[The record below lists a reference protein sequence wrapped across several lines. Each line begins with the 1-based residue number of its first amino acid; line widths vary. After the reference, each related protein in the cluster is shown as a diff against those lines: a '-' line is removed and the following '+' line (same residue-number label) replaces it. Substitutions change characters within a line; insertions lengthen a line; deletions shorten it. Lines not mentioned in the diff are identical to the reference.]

1 MEKLSLNS
9 TVTLWNGVEMPLLGY
24 STEETAYD
32 LKTQTEIILDAIEV
46 GFRYFDT
53 AESWHTQRALGR
65 AVKMSGIPREEF
77 FIASK
82 ISIDDIRDRK
92 AYWAYEE
99 SLKQLDMDYL
109 DLYSQHWAFTERQMS
124 SWWKLEK
131 LYDEGR
137 VRAIGVCNHEIHHLE
152 RIRVMIENGEYTK
165 YMPMVNQSHFH
176 PQYTCAALREYC
188 AANKIAFG
196 GLFEKSE
203 LYKETK
209 PRYNVETTRGG
220 EWFEEGE
227 NPNIMENNPRLKRDY
242 YDKFDLI
249 SEIAQKYGK
258 TNSQICIRWSLQH
271 GVITTPKTT
280 SLQKMKEYIDVFDFE
295 LTGEEMEKIDR
306 LNINNRIGYD
316 PDYID
321 F

>member
-1 MEKLSLNS
+1 MEKLSLAS
-9 TVTLWNGVEMPLLGY
+9 TVKLSNGVEMPLLGY

-53 AESWHTQRALGR
+53 AESYHTQRALGR
-65 AVKMSGIPREEF
+65 AIRLSGIPREEF

-99 SLKQLDMDYL
+99 SLKQLDMDYC
-109 DLYSQHWAFTERQMS
+109 DLYSQHWAFTERQMA
-124 SWWKLEK
+124 SWWKLEQ

-152 RIRVMIENGEYTK
+152 RIRKLIETQEFTK

-176 PQYTCAALREYC
+176 PQFTCCKLREYC
-188 AANKIAFG
+188 KEHGIAFG
-196 GLFEKSE
+196 GLFEKDE
-203 LYKETK
+203 LMVLTK

-220 EWFEEGE
+220 EWFEPGE
-227 NPNIMENNPRLKRDY
+227 NPNDMSKNPRLPHDY
-242 YDKFDLI
+242 YDSFDVMT
-249 SEIAQKYGK
+249 EIAQKYEK
-258 TNSQICIRWSLQH
+258 TNSQVWIRWSLQH

-280 SLQKMKEYIDVFDFE
+280 SLKKMREYINVFDFE
-295 LTGEEMEKIDR
+295 LTEEEMDRIDA
-306 LNINNRIGYD
+306 LNINHRIGYH

>member
-1 MEKLSLNS
+1 MEKLSLES
-9 TVTLWNGVEMPLLGY
+9 TVTLRNGVKMPLLGY
-24 STEETAYD
+24 STEETVYD
-32 LKTQTEIILDAIEV
+32 LKTQTEIILDAIEA

-53 AESWHTQRALGR
+53 AESYHTQRALGR
-65 AVKMSGIPREEF
+65 AVKMSGISREEF

-82 ISIDDIRDRK
+82 ICIDDIRDRK

-99 SLKQLDMDYL
+99 SLKQLDMEYI
-109 DLYSQHWAFTERQMS
+109 DLFSQHWAFTERQMA

-131 LYDEGR
+131 LYDEKR

-152 RIRVMIENGEYTK
+152 RIKKAIADGEFTR

-176 PQYTCAALREYC
+176 PQFTCKALRDYC
-188 AANKIAFG
+188 RENGIVFG

-203 LYKETK
+203 LYRETK
-209 PRYNVETTRGG
+209 PRYNVEATRGG

-227 NPNIMENNPRLKRDY
+227 NPNIMENNPRIKRDY
-242 YDKFDLI
+242 YDNFELI
-249 SEIAQKYGK
+249 SEIGK
-258 TNSQICIRWSLQH
+258 KHGKSNSQVWIRWSLQH
-271 GVITTPKTT
+271 GVVTTPKTT

-295 LTGEEMEKIDR
+295 LTQDEMDRIDS
-306 LNINNRIGYD
+306 LNINHRIGYD

>member
-1 MEKLSLNS
+1 MEKLSLQS
-9 TVTLWNGVEMPLLGY
+9 TVTLSNGVRMPLLGY

-53 AESWHTQRALGR
+53 AESYHTQRALGR
-65 AVKMSGIPREEF
+65 AIKRSGIPREQF

-99 SLKQLDMDYL
+99 SLKQLGMDYC

-124 SWWKLEK
+124 SWWKLEQ

-152 RIRVMIENGEYTK
+152 RIRTMRDAGEFTK
-165 YMPMVNQSHFH
+165 YLPMVNQSHFH
-176 PQYTCAALREYC
+176 PQFTCTDLRRYC
-188 AANKIAFG
+188 LEQGIAFG
-196 GLFEKSE
+196 GLFERDQ
-203 LYKETK
+203 LYLPTK
-209 PRYNVETTRGG
+209 PLYNLEATRGG

-227 NPNIMENNPRLKRDY
+227 NPNDISKNPRRPRDY
-242 YDKFDLI
+242 YDDFSLLG
-249 SEIAQKYGK
+249 EIGRRYGK
-258 TNSQICIRWSLQH
+258 TNSQVWIRWSLQH

-280 SLQKMKEYIDVFDFE
+280 SRKKMEEYIDVFNFS
-295 LTGEEMEKIDR
+295 LTSEEMARIDG
-306 LNINNRIGYD
+306 LNIDYRIGYH

>member
-9 TVTLWNGVEMPLLGY
+9 TVELSNGVKMPLLGY

-53 AESWHTQRALGR
+53 AESYATQRALGR
-65 AVKMSGIPREEF
+65 AIKLSGIPRESF
-77 FIASK
+77 FVASK

-99 SLKQLDMDYL
+99 SLKQLDMDYC
-109 DLYSQHWAFTERQMS
+109 DLYSQHWAFAERQMA
-124 SWWKLEK
+124 SWWKLEQ
-131 LYDEGR
+131 LYDEQR
-137 VRAIGVCNHEIHHLE
+137 VRAIGVCNFEIHHLE
-152 RIRVMIENGEYTK
+152 RIRALIEAKEFTK
-165 YMPMVNQSHFH
+165 YMPMVNASHFH
-176 PQYTCAALREYC
+176 PQFTCKALREYC
-188 AANKIAFG
+188 AGQGIAFG
-196 GLFEKSE
+196 GLFEKNE
-203 LYKETK
+203 LVIPTK

-220 EWFEEGE
+220 EWFDPGE
-227 NPNIMENNPRLKRDY
+227 NPNDETKNPRRPRDY
-242 YDKFDLI
+242 YDDFDLMG
-249 SEIAQKYGK
+249 EIGGRYGK
-258 TNSQICIRWSLQH
+258 TNSQVWIRWSLQH

-280 SLQKMKEYIDVFDFE
+280 SLAKMKQYIDVFDFE
-295 LTGEEMEKIDR
+295 LTPQEMDLIDG
-306 LNINNRIGYD
+306 LNINHRIGYH